1 MHRSIAGILP
11 VLLEVALVIYE
22 KVKLFTRVDIGV
34 SKHKF

>member
-22 KVKLFTRVDIGV
+22 KVKLLEELISV
-34 SKHKF
+34 